1 MLAKSSQALVKFL
14 ILVSIASTAHAD
26 VNIPLSATNGVRQDY
41 QNNTSVLAIV
51 FNLFKAVEGSLSY
64 EDKQTHIM
72 TVIHALQNSDNG
84 EVSEWYNPSTDS
96 AGRVSI
102 VMTYP
107 VQGGVCR
114 RFFSEIRIKQ
124 RIREFNEQGCHTM
137 DSRYWSFSR

>member
-1 MLAKSSQALVKFL
+1 MLVKSSQVLVKFL
-14 ILVSIASTAHAD
+14 ILVSIASTAYAN
-26 VNIPLSATNGVRQDY
+26 VNVPLSATNGVRQDY
-41 QNNTSVLAIV
+41 QSNDSVLAIV
-51 FNLFKAVEGSLSY
+51 FNLFKAVDGSLSY

-124 RIREFNEQGCHTM
+124 RIREFAIGVLV
-137 DSRYWSFSR
+137 DK